1 MNVVNKIIKTELR
14 NWKELIPFQPDN
26 FKKTDPRKL
35 KKLVESYKKNGKLN
49 PFAVWENKGKV
60 YIIDGHATQ
69 EVFSIMESEGISIP
83 DKFPCIFLDLKDKRE
98 AKKAVLVYNS
108 HYRDVDSS
116 SAFEFIKD
124 LDMQEIL
131 KEIEIPEIS
140 DIIAGTE
147 EINFDSYQNDKQ
159 NELQTK
165 LGEIKDQRLKMNAVH
180 EGDDSEFWIAVLF
193 RDRSE
198 KENFLKRF
206 LLDADTRYING
217 DKFDEIFTISD
228 NS

>member
-1 MNVVNKIIKTELR
+1 MNIVNKIIKTEFR
-14 NWKELIPFQPDN
+14 NWKELTPFHPDN

-49 PFAVWENKGKV
+49 PFAVWEHKGKV

-83 DKFPCIFLDLKDKRE
+83 DKFPCIFLDLKDKKE

-116 SAFEFIKD
+116 SAFDFIQD

-131 KEIEIPEIS
+131 KEIEIPQIN
-140 DIIAGTE
+140 DILTGIE
-147 EINFDSYQNDKQ
+147 QINFDSHQNEKQ
-159 NELQTK
+159 QELQTK
-165 LGEIKDQRLKMNAVH
+165 LADIKDQRLKMNAVH

-193 RDRSE
+193 RDRVE
-198 KENFLKRF
+198 KENFLNRF
-206 LLDADTRYING
+206 SLDADTRYING
-217 DKFDEIFTISD
+217 DNFDEIFTIPN

>member
-1 MNVVNKIIKTELR
+1 VNVVNKIIKTELR

-49 PFAVWENKGKV
+49 TFAVWENKGKV

-116 SAFEFIKD
+116 SVIGWIEDLNLDEIKS
-124 LDMQEIL
+124 
-131 KEIEIPEIS
+131 EIEIPELNFL
-140 DIIAGTE
+140 
-147 EINFDSYQNDKQ
+147 INFSEEKSDTLNEQYGEKQ
-159 NELQTK
+159 DVNTQKTVCCPECKTTFN
-165 LGEIKDQRLKMNAVH
+165 I
-180 EGDDSEFWIAVLF
+180 
-193 RDRSE
+193 
-198 KENFLKRF
+198 
-206 LLDADTRYING
+206 
-217 DKFDEIFTISD
+217 
-228 NS
+228 